1 MRKYLLILLLS
12 FSAFSQSS
20 LIAKQNF
27 SYKVSASFDAD
38 AQAFITATGITDVT
52 QKNSI
57 NTLVTSLKSNSL
69 WSKFYLIYPFVG
81 GTAFTHK
88 FNLKD
93 PRDLDVAFRLV
104 YIGINGHDANGYS
117 ASGGGYSDTKL
128 VHSTVTTLNDMAM
141 SFYTRTNTTT
151 AVDIFGARA
160 GGSSSVRW
168 ILKDGATS
176 RTAIDFN
183 GDANRLDQNIVSD
196 SRGFFTASRTS
207 LISLK
212 AYRNGAQIGTTYT
225 TVNAGTQPNMTSFLS
240 ALNNSGTAVNV
251 STQIYSFVGISSGLS
266 DAEASTLY
274 TIVQTYQ
281 TELGRN
287 L

>member
-1 MRKYLLILLLS
+1 
-12 FSAFSQSS
+12 
-20 LIAKQNF
+20 
-27 SYKVSASFDAD
+27 
-38 AQAFITATGITDVT
+38 
-52 QKNSI
+52 
-57 NTLVTSLKSNSL
+57 
-69 WSKFYLIYPFVG
+69 LIYPFVG

-93 PRDLDVAFRLV
+93 PRDLDVAFRLI
-104 YIGINGHDANGYS
+104 YIGANGHDANGYS
-117 ASGGGYSDTKL
+117 ASSGGYSDTKL

-151 AVDIFGARA
+151 AVDIFGARV

-183 GDANRLDQNIVSD
+183 GDSSRLDQNIVSD
-196 SRGFFTASRTS
+196 SRGFFTASRISST
-207 LISLK
+207 SLK

-225 TVNAGTQPNMTSFLS
+225 TANSGTQPNISSFLS
-240 ALNNSGTAVNV
+240 ALNNSGTAVNT
-251 STQIYSFVGISSGLS
+251 SAQIYSFVCITSGLS
-266 DAEASTLY
+266 DSEVSTLY
-274 TIVQTYQ
+274 TIIQSYQ
-281 TELGRN
+281 TTLGRN